1 MTSQA
6 QFFADIS
13 VNFEYFFK
21 SETFRT
27 WKNMRPVVSRRSI
40 WPLKYVPTRRNEW
53 NFYALSTTK
62 RRRTIETKN
71 KLWKAPLGWAFRWC
85 FCFIKHTVWPGP
97 IGDRY
102 GYLGAEKIMQI
113 FGCTDRKI
121 PGIVLYH
128 KYDTHELFVSRVSH
142 ELFTIHPK
150 KCMTIRCRQR
160 ITEVQYNLA
169 NSRNASYDPIDW

>member
-1 MTSQA
+1 
-6 QFFADIS
+6 
-13 VNFEYFFK
+13 
-21 SETFRT
+21 
-27 WKNMRPVVSRRSI
+27 MRPVVSRRSI

-128 KYDTHELFVSRVSH
+128 KYDTHVLFVSRVPGTSYFCDGATCWATGVKDRSITQPRVS
-142 ELFTIHPK
+142 LTRVVKGMDSKPIVISRAGSGPAVDA
-150 KCMTIRCRQR
+150 KCRMA
-160 ITEVQYNLA
+160 EV
-169 NSRNASYDPIDW
+169 